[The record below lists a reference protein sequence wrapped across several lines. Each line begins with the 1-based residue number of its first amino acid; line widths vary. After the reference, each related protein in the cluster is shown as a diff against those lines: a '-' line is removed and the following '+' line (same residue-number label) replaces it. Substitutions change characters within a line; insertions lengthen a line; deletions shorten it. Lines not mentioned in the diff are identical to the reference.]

1 MRMSIRGRQTASPD
15 ASCRYPCSSAAMV
28 SSIVSSCCT
37 SELLMMSV
45 MAHFTFPAASG
56 NDIARLSLHWRHF
69 WKFGQH
75 RIHMIPRL
83 SAGCEDVE
91 GGLILARVIQ
101 TPGGDHREVRHSA
114 GLCEQT
120 RPAVRAK
127 SAAQCVAAVCS
138 TIVILNRPGD
148 L

>member
-1 MRMSIRGRQTASPD
+1 MI
-15 ASCRYPCSSAAMV
+15 
-28 SSIVSSCCT
+28 
-37 SELLMMSV
+37 SV
-45 MAHFTFPAASG
+45 MSHLPFGPRQENG
-56 NDIARLSLHWRHF
+56 IARLSLHWRHF
-69 WKFGQH
+69 WKFGQR

-91 GGLILARVIQ
+91 GRLILARVIE

-114 GLCEQT
+114 GFCEQT
-120 RPAVRAK
+120 RPALRAK
-127 SAAQCVAAVCS
+127 SAAQRVAAVCP